1 MFDILTFDELVENG
15 KLVALSKVPFVAMML
30 SEMIVESKEGIGGTM
45 ATDSVKH
52 IWYDPKFED
61 MIDDLNYHNDTDK
74 ECYLAL
80 TIVHEIFHKI
90 QRDNI
95 FFNLVGEKGIHY
107 LYNVAA
113 DSYINDIILEFFD
126 VTELLY
132 NSAVPKFRE
141 NCVTTES
148 LLDII
153 RKYDHDNIIDIDLK
167 TLKTLSNIERYNL
180 LLKASQ
186 QDREMMQNV
195 MDELMERYGEGDI
208 QPGDGDGEGKGAQNQ
223 NNSDGSDGIG
233 VPKELGDMVKKD
245 MIKTTQGMLNK
256 IKSIGKS
263 SANFENIVGTL
274 LEPKID
280 WNKKLRKLIREGAQR
295 IENGEM
301 EEELDKRLSYLHG
314 ATFKTYHSYK
324 PEFIILL
331 DTSGSMSGLHEQCV
345 AEIASINKDSE
356 IRLIEIDTEIKQDHM
371 IKNGMIEKAVRE
383 AKFGISGYGGTQMAP
398 GYEYLYNDKVK
409 SSIIIL
415 MSDYELFGDDFG
427 QIDRWSKLLKKKN
440 NTCIHCH
447 LKSDKDVEVYSDVM
461 KVKQR

>member
-15 KLVALSKVPFVAMML
+15 KLIALSKVPFIAMML
-30 SEMIVESKEGIGGTM
+30 SEMIVEPKEDIGGTM
-45 ATDSVKH
+45 ATDSTKH
-52 IWYDPKFED
+52 IWYDPKFEQ

-80 TIVHEIFHKI
+80 TLVHEIFHKI
-90 QRDNI
+90 QKDNA
-95 FFNLVGEKGIHY
+95 FFKLVGEKGIHY

-141 NCVTTES
+141 TSITTES
-148 LLDII
+148 LLEII
-153 RKYDHDNIIDIDLK
+153 RKYDHDNIINIDLK

-180 LLKASQ
+180 LLQASQ
-186 QDREMMQNV
+186 KDREMMQQV
-195 MDELMERYGEGDI
+195 MDELMARYGAGDI
-208 QPGDGDGEGKGAQNQ
+208 QPGDDDEDGNPQNQ
-223 NNSDGSDGIG
+223 NNSDGSEGIG
-233 VPKELGDMVKKD
+233 VPKELSDMVKKD
-245 MIKTTQGMLNK
+245 MIRTTQGMLNK
-256 IKSIGKS
+256 IKSIGKNS
-263 SANFENIVGTL
+263 SNFENIVGNL
-274 LEPKID
+274 LEAKVD

-301 EEELDKRLSYLHG
+301 EEELDKRLSFLHG
-314 ATFKTYHSYK
+314 ATFKNYHSFK

-371 IKNGMIEKAVRE
+371 IKNGLIEKAVRE
-383 AKFGISGYGGTQMAP
+383 AKFGINGYGGTQMAP
-398 GYEYLYNDKVK
+398 GYEYLYNDKIK

-415 MSDYELFGDDFG
+415 MSDYELFGDDFD

-447 LKSDKDVEVYSDVM
+447 LRSDKEVDVYSDVM
-461 KVKQR
+461 KIKRS